1 MQLKMTENLKVGK
14 GGQFKVHPHLFGS
27 GFAVKFLRRDE
38 KRWFTNDTTTIV

>member
-1 MQLKMTENLKVGK
+1 MQLKMTENLKVDK

-38 KRWFTNDTTTIV
+38 K